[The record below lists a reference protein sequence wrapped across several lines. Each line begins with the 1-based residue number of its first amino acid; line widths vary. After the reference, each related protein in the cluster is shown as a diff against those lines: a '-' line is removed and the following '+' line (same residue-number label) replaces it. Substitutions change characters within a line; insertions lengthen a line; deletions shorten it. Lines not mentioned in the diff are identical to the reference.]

1 MLEELQ
7 QRVDAI
13 EEKLVR
19 IRGYLDADRKR
30 SQVLELEKKAS
41 HPGFWSNQREAQSV
55 LRTRSRLESDIEL
68 DARLAREGQDIRA
81 LAELAEEGEEVLAD
95 LTREVEKLEQEAQHT
110 EIRMLLA
117 GEHDGS
123 NAIVTIHPGAGGV
136 DSQDW
141 AEMLVRMYLRWSER
155 SGYETKMLDYQPGD
169 EAGVKSAT
177 FLVEGD
183 FVYGYLSSESG
194 VHRLVRISPFGAM
207 GKRQTSFASV
217 FVYPQIDDEIEV
229 QIDEKDLRIDTYR
242 SSGAGGQHVNVTDS
256 AVRITHLPTGIVV
269 SCQNERSQIRNREM
283 ARQVLRARLYERELA
298 KKREQLQAVE
308 DAKLEI
314 GWGSQIRSYVLHPYR
329 MVKDH
334 RTKFESPNADRVLD
348 GDIEEFIYR
357 YLVYRGM
364 QGRNS

>member
-1 MLEELQ
+1 MRLKKNSY
-7 QRVDAI
+7 RSGAI
-13 EEKLVR
+13 F
-19 IRGYLDADRKR
+19 DADRKR
-30 SQVLELEKKAS
+30 SKVLELEKKAS
-41 HPGFWSNQREAQSV
+41 HPEFWNNQEEAQSV
-55 LRTRSRLESDIEL
+55 LQTRSRLERDIEL

-81 LAELAEEGEEVLAD
+81 LAELAEEGEDVISELESEV
-95 LTREVEKLEQEAQHT
+95 RKLEQETQHT
-110 EIRMLLA
+110 EIRMLLS
-117 GEHDGS
+117 GEHDAS
-123 NAIVTIHPGAGGV
+123 DAIVTIHPGAGGV
-136 DSQDW
+136 ESQDW

-155 SGYETKMLDYQPGD
+155 SGYETKMLDFQPGD
-169 EAGVKSAT
+169 EAGIKSAT

-217 FVYPQIDDEIEV
+217 FVYPQIDEKIEI

-283 ARQVLRARLYERELA
+283 ARQVLRARLYELELS
-298 KKREQLQAVE
+298 KKREELQAVE
-308 DAKLEI
+308 DSKLEI

-348 GDIEEFIYR
+348 GDIEDFIYR
-357 YLVYRGM
+357 YLVYRGV
-364 QGRNS
+364 QDKNS